1 MEIQVKVY
9 TGKRRT
15 ARTNGQTGIHR
26 RHIGGHTWLVLGQ
39 RDKLADEGRTG
50 KRKDK
55 ESERRTKETGQIGM
69 EIIGEQPKSDERQN
83 GKRNLEVIY
92 NSMGLDQGTG
102 SLDMTYTQVI
112 WLENA

>member
-1 MEIQVKVY
+1 
-9 TGKRRT
+9 
-15 ARTNGQTGIHR
+15 
-26 RHIGGHTWLVLGQ
+26 LVLGQ

-50 KRKDK
+50 KRKDR
-55 ESERRTKETGQIGM
+55 ELERRMKETGQIGM

-92 NSMGLDQGTG
+92 NPMGLDQGTG
-102 SLDMTYTQVI
+102 SLDMKYTQVS